1 MAAHVQDMT
10 EGVPLRKIVSF
21 GIPILLGT
29 LFQQLYG
36 LADTMVVGYTL
47 GIAVIT
53 AHTASRRVL
62 ELLSQPL
69 GSLCAAFSVFTAQ
82 NYGGRKPARI
92 RLALRQVLLLGTG
105 WSILATFLVY
115 LFGGSAIRFISGTTD
130 PAVLTNAVLCL
141 RIALPFY
148 PMLGAVFCLRNGLQ
162 SIGIKTVP
170 ILSSAVELMI
180 KLLSAWFLIDRIGY
194 LGVCVTEP
202 VSWTLM
208 ALFLGGAYL
217 IKYRSRLSEETQ

>member
-36 LADTMVVGYTL
+36 LVDTMVVGYTL

-82 NYGGRKPARI
+82 TTAAGSPPGSVWRFGRCCWVPAGASSPPS
-92 RLALRQVLLLGTG
+92 LCA
-105 WSILATFLVY
+105 SSEEAP
-115 LFGGSAIRFISGTTD
+115 SG
-130 PAVLTNAVLCL
+130 
-141 RIALPFY
+141 
-148 PMLGAVFCLRNGLQ
+148 
-162 SIGIKTVP
+162 
-170 ILSSAVELMI
+170 
-180 KLLSAWFLIDRIGY
+180 LSAEPRIPRY
-194 LGVCVTEP
+194 LRTPFCVCG
-202 VSWTLM
+202 L
-208 ALFLGGAYL
+208 LFPSIPCWA
-217 IKYRSRLSEETQ
+217 RCSA